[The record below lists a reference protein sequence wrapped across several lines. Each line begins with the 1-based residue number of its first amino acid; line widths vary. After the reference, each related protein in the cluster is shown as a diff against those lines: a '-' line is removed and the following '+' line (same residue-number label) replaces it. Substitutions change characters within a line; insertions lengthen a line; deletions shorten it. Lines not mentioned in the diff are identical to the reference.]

1 MKRLLTLDFSVFWA
15 LINKLYELRRG
26 HMSLMTVDEVAEFL
40 GVKDVRVIRLEREH
54 LLNSADKDAEGN
66 PLFNKDDVV
75 KYKEIAERLGG
86 I

>member
-1 MKRLLTLDFSVFWA
+1 
-15 LINKLYELRRG
+15 
-26 HMSLMTVDEVAEFL
+26 MSLMTVNQVADFL

-54 LLNSADKDAEGN
+54 LLRAADKDAEGN
-66 PLFNKDDVV
+66 PLFDKTDVE

>member
-1 MKRLLTLDFSVFWA
+1 MA
-15 LINKLYELRRG
+15 
-26 HMSLMTVDEVAEFL
+26 LMTVEQVAEFL

-54 LLNSADKDAEGN
+54 LLNAADKDGEGK
-66 PLFNKDDVV
+66 PLFERSDVE

>member
-1 MKRLLTLDFSVFWA
+1 
-15 LINKLYELRRG
+15 
-26 HMSLMTVDEVAEFL
+26 MSLMTVDQVAEFL

-54 LLNSADKDAEGN
+54 LLNSSDNDADGN
-66 PLFNKDDVV
+66 PLFDKEDVV

>member
-1 MKRLLTLDFSVFWA
+1 
-15 LINKLYELRRG
+15 
-26 HMSLMTVDEVAEFL
+26 MSLMTVDEVAEFL

-54 LLNSADKDAEGN
+54 LLRASEKDDNGN
-66 PLFNKDDVV
+66 PLFDKTDVE

>member
-1 MKRLLTLDFSVFWA
+1 
-15 LINKLYELRRG
+15 
-26 HMSLMTVDEVAEFL
+26 MSLMTVDQVAEFL

-54 LLNSADKDAEGN
+54 LLNAADKDGSGN
-66 PLFNKDDVV
+66 PLFKKEDVE

>member
-1 MKRLLTLDFSVFWA
+1 
-15 LINKLYELRRG
+15 
-26 HMSLMTVDEVAEFL
+26 MSLMTVDEVADFL

-54 LLNSADKDAEGN
+54 LLNSADNDADGN
-66 PLFNKDDVV
+66 PLFNKDDVI

>member
-1 MKRLLTLDFSVFWA
+1 
-15 LINKLYELRRG
+15 
-26 HMSLMTVDEVAEFL
+26 MSLMTVDQVAEFL

-54 LLNSADKDAEGN
+54 LLNSVENDAEGN
-66 PLFNKDDVV
+66 PLFSKDDVE